1 MAEKINNLMKI
12 RSKYIIIKI
21 FNNIKQSKLL
31 NIINYNKS
39 YQKLMNIKLKD
50 YKNEFSKIE
59 IEIIPEENIYGR
71 FIKFYNQ
78 NIKSNI
84 HIYFNDNN
92 KEEIKRNKVNAN
104 DNVTKIKIIID
115 YKIKSLNRFF
125 QNCKCI
131 KKIKFIK
138 FTNNDIKDMSDM
150 FEGCS
155 SLNEL
160 NLSNFNTKNVINM
173 SGMFQEC
180 SSLKELN
187 LSNFNTN
194 NVTDMSCMFEGCSS
208 LNELN
213 LSNFNTKNV
222 TDMSSMF
229 YKCSSLKELDLSN
242 FITNNVTNMNFM
254 FYKCSSLKELNI
266 SNFNSNSSTDMF
278 WMFIGCSTNLS
289 LICKDELIKKEY
301 EDYLLNKY

>member
-1 MAEKINNLMKI
+1 MAERINNLMKI

-138 FTNNDIKDMSDM
+138 FTNDDIKDMSDM
-150 FEGCS
+150 FKGCS
-155 SLNEL
+155 SLN
-160 NLSNFNTKNVINM
+160 
-173 SGMFQEC
+173 
-180 SSLKELN
+180 ELN

-194 NVTDMSCMFEGCSS
+194 NVTDMSG
-208 LNELN
+208 
-213 LSNFNTKNV
+213 
-222 TDMSSMF
+222 MF

-266 SNFNSNSSTDMF
+266 SNFITNNVTDMIG
-278 WMFIGCSTNLS
+278 MFYGCSSLKELNLS
-289 LICKDELIKKEY
+289 NFILIKQLICALCS
-301 EDYLLNKY
+301 LVVLN

>member
-1 MAEKINNLMKI
+1 MAERINNLMKI

-92 KEEIKRNKVNAN
+92 KEEIKRNMVNAN

-138 FTNNDIKDMSDM
+138 FTNDDIKDMSYM
-150 FEGCS
+150 F
-155 SLNEL
+155 
-160 NLSNFNTKNVINM
+160 
-173 SGMFQEC
+173 
-180 SSLKELN
+180 
-187 LSNFNTN
+187 
-194 NVTDMSCMFEGCSS
+194 DGCSS

-222 TDMSSMF
+222 TDMSGMF

-254 FYKCSSLKELNI
+254 FYKCSSLKELDL
-266 SNFNSNSSTDMF
+266 SNFIINKATNMNFMF
-278 WMFIGCSTNLS
+278 YGCSSLKELNLS
-289 LICKDELIKKEY
+289 NFIINKATNMCSMFNGCTSKLILICENSLIKKEY
-301 EDYLLNKY
+301 EKLII